1 MRKIILVSVTAATTL
16 IGALILATPSQKSC
30 TDVFNGVQLTLCGVT
45 DIDTPVTWRAWLQ
58 GNSRSTQF
66 HFLDLVEL
74 MFGDTVK
81 DTAKKAA
88 KNEKTSFLKFSYE

>member
-1 MRKIILVSVTAATTL
+1 MRKFILVSVTAATTL
-16 IGALILATPSQKSC
+16 IGALIFAAPSQKSC
-30 TDVFNGVQLTLCGVT
+30 NDVFNGVQHTLCGVSKV
-45 DIDTPVTWRAWLQ
+45 DAPVTWRAWFQ

-88 KNEKTSFLKFSYE
+88 KSEKSSFFPFSYE